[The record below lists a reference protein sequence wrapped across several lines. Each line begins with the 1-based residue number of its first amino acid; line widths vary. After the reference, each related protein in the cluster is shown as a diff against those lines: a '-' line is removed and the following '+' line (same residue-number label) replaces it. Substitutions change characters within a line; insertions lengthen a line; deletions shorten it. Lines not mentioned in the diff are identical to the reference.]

1 MLITRITW
9 ASMIELDL
17 LLFHNIMI
25 LMTLMMIMAIKII
38 WVMIQKPLGR
48 RKLLKIRRQPKAM
61 LSKIY

>member
-25 LMTLMMIMAIKII
+25 LMTLMMIIIKII

-48 RKLLKIRRQPKAM
+48 RKLLKIRKQPKAM